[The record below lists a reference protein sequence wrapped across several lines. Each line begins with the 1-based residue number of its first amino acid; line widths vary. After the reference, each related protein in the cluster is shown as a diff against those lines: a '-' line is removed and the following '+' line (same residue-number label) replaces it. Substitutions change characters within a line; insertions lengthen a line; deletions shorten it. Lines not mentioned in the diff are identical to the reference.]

1 MSEKGKLVFYLKEE
15 IDAKIQILADVHSE
29 LIALGDMVEKLLMDP
44 EDMEEGTPNG
54 VKIIITRIKEQVMNV
69 INSSCH

>member
-1 MSEKGKLVFYLKEE
+1 MVFYLKEE